1 MIVRF
6 RDLRIAVRLGLLG
19 VILLAATVIV
29 GLGGW
34 RGLTRTH
41 ELQVRSA
48 TTAAQ
53 FAAAVD
59 AARIAQVDFKKQV
72 QEWKD
77 LLLRGADAVSF
88 KKYHEAFIAQ
98 AHAVDR
104 DLAALKRQMSELG
117 LDTRGV
123 DSAIAT
129 HADLGT
135 KYLAA
140 IGHYDAKDE
149 KSVHVVD
156 ALVVGIDRAPTA
168 AIDGLVAEMKHE
180 AEAASARIDEQSRA
194 AFGEACMLLVSV
206 VLSAMVAGA
215 VLVWLLAYSIT
226 APLGRAV
233 KVAEAVAEGD
243 LSTEIVAAGGD
254 ETGKLLCALAAMNG
268 QLRNV
273 VSVIRAGSTEISAST
288 RQIASGNQDLSQRTS
303 EQAAALEETAS
314 SMQSFTNSVNANATR
329 ARDASRLAK
338 SASDIA
344 RQSGTA
350 MSEAVGAM
358 TQVQDVASRITE
370 ITETMDRI
378 ATQTHILAL
387 NASVEAARAGE
398 AGKGFNIVAAEV
410 QALARSSR
418 TASSEIRALIE
429 ESVTII
435 ENGTQI
441 ISRTESMVGKLLDS
455 VADVTETVESIATLS
470 MEQADGILQV
480 NRAVRQMDEVTQNNA
495 ALVEEAAAA
504 ADTVQLRARSLVQ
517 SVEFFKLSSQETAH
531 GSAVPGASQ
540 ASTPMALRPRLE
552 AA

>member
-1 MIVRF
+1 MIFRF

-19 VILLAATVIV
+19 LILLTATVIV

-34 RGLTRTH
+34 RGLIRTH

-48 TTAAQ
+48 AMAAQ

-59 AARIAQVDFKKQV
+59 QARVAQVDFKKQV

-77 LLLRGADAVSF
+77 LLLRGADAAAF
-88 KKYHEAFIAQ
+88 KKYHDAFIAR
-98 AHAVDR
+98 AHAVDT
-104 DLAALKRQMSELG
+104 DLATLKRQMSELG
-117 LDTRGV
+117 LDTHGV
-123 DSAIAT
+123 DGAIAT
-129 HADLGT
+129 HAELGT

-156 ALVVGIDRAPTA
+156 GLVAGIDRAPTT
-168 AIDGLVAEMKHE
+168 AIDGLVAGMKHE
-180 AEAASARIDEQSRA
+180 AEAASKRLDEQSSA
-194 AFGEACMLLVSV
+194 AFNQACMLLASV

-233 KVAEAVAEGD
+233 KVAQAVAKGD
-243 LSTEIVAAGGD
+243 LSTEIVATSGD
-254 ETGKLLCALAAMNG
+254 ETGKLLAALAVMNG

-273 VSVIRAGSTEISAST
+273 VSIIRAGSTEISAST
-288 RQIASGNQDLSQRTS
+288 RQIAVGNQDLSQRTS

-314 SMQSFTNSVNANATR
+314 SMQSFTNSVNANAMR
-329 ARDASRLAK
+329 ANDASRLAK
-338 SASDIA
+338 SASDMA
-344 RQSGTA
+344 RQSGA
-350 MSEAVGAM
+350 SMSDAVGAM

-387 NASVEAARAGE
+387 NAAVEAARAGE

-410 QALARSSR
+410 QSLARSSR

-429 ESVTII
+429 ESVAII

-441 ISRTESMVGKLLDS
+441 INRTESMVGKLLDS

-504 ADTVQLRARSLVQ
+504 ADTVQLRARSLVE
-517 SVEFFKLSSQETAH
+517 SVEFFKLDAKEAVKGVQVQATHVRVPASSSH
-531 GSAVPGASQ
+531 LQ
-540 ASTPMALRPRLE
+540 AA
-552 AA
+552 